1 MQPFDSRLPAALTEA
16 AALITRHGA
25 RCCLAGGAVRDLC
38 QGRTPA
44 DFDLVTDLPPER
56 LAGLFERVERRHG
69 RYPVTLLHWQD
80 HVFELTQLPP
90 DATDA
95 LAQDALTRDFRLN
108 AIYYDFAT
116 RRLADPVGGLADI
129 AAAVVAPIHGEL
141 ATIER
146 DPLTMLRAV
155 RFGQRLGFAIAPAF
169 QAAMAAR
176 AATIATVAPD
186 RLLVELY
193 RQLTGGHA
201 QASMLALREL
211 GILAV
216 LWPALDALFDDAR
229 AAAFIRFVL
238 ACIDSNARDGTA
250 LSFAAIVSCL
260 LWAHCLD
267 ATLPGHAQARMASLA
282 RLPDRLDLFG
292 RYGAGMRR
300 VWAAQFGQ
308 RPAPAARP
316 TELDVAARN
325 LRLLRQA
332 FHAGAAP

>member
-1 MQPFDSRLPAALTEA
+1 MQPFDSRLPAALTDA

-38 QGRTPA
+38 LGRTPT
-44 DFDLVTDLPPER
+44 DFDLVTDMTAAR
-56 LAGLFERVERRHG
+56 LAGLFERVEQRHG
-69 RYPVTLLHWQD
+69 RYPVSVLRWQD
-80 HVFELTQLPP
+80 HVFELTQLPC
-90 DATDA
+90 DAADA

-108 AIYYDFAT
+108 AMYYDFAT

-129 AAAVVAPIHGEL
+129 DAATVAPIHGAL

-155 RFGQRLGFAIAPAF
+155 RFSQRLGFAITPAF
-169 QAAMAAR
+169 RAAMATQ

-201 QASMLALREL
+201 QASMLALREH
-211 GILAV
+211 GILAA
-216 LWPALDALFDDAR
+216 LWPALDALYDDDRTGAYT
-229 AAAFIRFVL
+229 RFVL

-260 LWAHCLD
+260 LWGHCLD
-267 ATLPGHAQARMASLA
+267 AALPAHANARAAKLA
-282 RLPDRLDLFG
+282 RQPDRLGLLA

-308 RPAPAARP
+308 RPAPATRP

-332 FHAGAAP
+332 FHAGVAA